1 MDDYVNKNRTIKLIR
16 AAVCAAALQ
25 GSGIAY
31 AQTALP
37 GSDLILPV
45 DAPPTADMVN
55 LKTENSGSSSF
66 SIVISNTGS
75 VAVTGAIVK
84 DTGGDGGVCQTSNS
98 VIITGN
104 GVPEGSFTVGNL
116 NAPGIVLGT
125 LQPGQSATL
134 TYTCQGQ

>member
-1 MDDYVNKNRTIKLIR
+1 MNDYVNKNRAIKLIR

-31 AQTALP
+31 AQAALP

-45 DAPPTADMVN
+45 DAPSTADMVN
-55 LKTENSGSSSF
+55 LKTENTGSNSF

-75 VAVTGAIVK
+75 VAVTGAVVK
-84 DTGGDGGVCQTSNS
+84 DTGGTNGFCANDNS
-98 VIITGN
+98 VTITGS
-104 GVPEGSFTVGNL
+104 GVPEGSFTITNL
-116 NAPGIVLGT
+116 SGSGITLGT

-134 TYTCQGQ
+134 TYACQGK